1 MDRVW
6 ITNGSTSIPPVAN
19 PLIAA
24 CREGFVPDR
33 VHLLDNPGIEHV
45 TAPTVAMLERV
56 VAAHRDGAS
65 GGERASSG
73 DADDAADGSD
83 GTGGLDVEVTSLD
96 DERDFEAI
104 VAYLQAAIEAA
115 EDAGAEVAVDVTP
128 GRKFWSIIS
137 FRAGLDADVEHVYY
151 AHLGPDEYFGNG
163 YPEVPRP
170 AFELVDFAE
179 VLG

>member
-1 MDRVW
+1 MLDHQREHLD
-6 ITNGSTSIPPVAN
+6 PARRE
-19 PLIAA
+19 PLTAA

-45 TAPTVAMLERV
+45 TEPTVATLERV
-56 VAAHRDGAS
+56 VAAHGEDPSDGEHTASDDAS
-65 GGERASSG
+65 GG
-73 DADDAADGSD
+73 ADE
-83 GTGGLDVEVTSLD
+83 LDVEVTSLEA
-96 DERDFEAI
+96 ERDFEAI
-104 VAYLQAAIEAA
+104 VAFLQDAIEAA
-115 EDAGAEVAVDVTP
+115 EDDGAEVAVDVTP

-137 FRAGLDADVEHVYY
+137 FRAGLDADVGHVYY
-151 AHLGPDEYFGNG
+151 AHLGPDEYFGDC